1 MGKTELLKTELLVVT
16 HTGYLWQMC
25 SQWYIDSVIFGFKI
39 GRFLFQTSTTVRVL
53 ARKKLKRV
61 GGFEIKA

>member
-1 MGKTELLKTELLVVT
+1 MVVGGGEGAVCV
-16 HTGYLWQMC
+16 HPVM
-25 SQWYIDSVIFGFKI
+25 YINRESACA
-39 GRFLFQTSTTVRVL
+39 STYRVL